1 MMRTLPTIALLA
13 ATSLCC
19 AAAGAQET
27 PPAQAAPA
35 QAAPAKGAPADLCA
49 ELLAFV
55 KTPEAPPQPAT
66 APPQQAT
73 AVSAPANKDATQ
85 PSTTAGETQ
94 QKSGLSGPVPS
105 TGPSTPPSF
114 KQTLSSANLEAKAAA
129 PPGTPKPAPKPDE
142 AMIAKVEAAAGAS
155 DLAGCRAAAQGMRK
169 AGVALP
175 APLLALSALDQKAFA
190 KPE

>member
-1 MMRTLPTIALLA
+1 MMRTMPAIALLA

-19 AAAGAQET
+19 AAAEAQEK
-27 PPAQAAPA
+27 PPARN
-35 QAAPAKGAPADLCA
+35 APADLCA

-55 KTPEAPPQPAT
+55 KPPEAPPQPAA

-73 AVSAPANKDATQ
+73 AVSAPANKDAAQ
-85 PSTTAGETQ
+85 PSAVAGETQ

-105 TGPSTPPSF
+105 SGPSTPPTF
-114 KQTLSSANLEAKAAA
+114 GQRMSSANAEAKGAP

-142 AMIAKVEAAAGAS
+142 ATIAKVEAAAGSS

-175 APLLALSALDQKAFA
+175 APLLALSALDLKAFA